1 MAETVSET
9 ERRSTTSSRRC
20 DTRGA
25 PGPLTP
31 GVPPDLAGRALPD
44 TGAVSPDPAEPAA
57 DQLDALPDALLDEL
71 LELATATA
79 RSAGDVALEMRA
91 GIRSEG
97 TKSSPTDVVTAA
109 DRAVERLVVD
119 AVRRARPEDGLLGE
133 EGGGWTGSSGLR
145 WVVDPIDG
153 TVNHLYGL
161 PQWAVSIAVET
172 GTGRG
177 RRSQVGVVLD
187 PAKGEL
193 FTAVRGRGSR
203 LDGQPL
209 ACNQVSS
216 LDQTLVATGFGYDAG
231 RRAVQAGL
239 LAAVLPA
246 VRDIRRVGAGA
257 LDLCAVA
264 AGRVDAYYE
273 QGLSPW
279 DLAAGG
285 LVATEAGARLG
296 GLRGLP
302 AGYPMTL
309 AASPGVFDA
318 LHDLLAEHDA
328 DADPVGDFRRPDP
341 FDW

>member
-1 MAETVSET
+1 MSH
-9 ERRSTTSSRRC
+9 
-20 DTRGA
+20 
-25 PGPLTP
+25 
-31 GVPPDLAGRALPD
+31 
-44 TGAVSPDPAEPAA
+44 DPAE
-57 DQLDALPDALLDEL
+57 LLA
-71 LELATATA
+71 LATSIA
-79 RSAGDVALEMRA
+79 REAGVLALEMRA
-91 GIRSEG
+91 GIRAED

-119 AVRRARPEDGLLGE
+119 AVRRHRPDDGLLGE
-133 EGGGWTGSSGLR
+133 EGGGWRGPSGLR

-153 TVNHLYGL
+153 TVNYLYGL

-172 GTGRG
+172 GTGRD
-177 RRSQVGVVLD
+177 RQSLVGVVLD
-187 PAKGEL
+187 PAKDEL
-193 FTAVRGRGSR
+193 FTAVRGQGST
-203 LDGQPL
+203 LNGQPL
-209 ACNQVSS
+209 ACNRVDE
-216 LDQTLVATGFGYDAG
+216 LAQTLVATGFGYDAG
-231 RRAVQAGL
+231 RRAAQAGL

-296 GLRGLP
+296 GLRGMP

-309 AASPGVFDA
+309 AAAPGVFDA
-318 LHDLLAEHDA
+318 LHDLLAAQDA
-328 DADPVGDFRRPDP
+328 DADPVGDFRAPDP